1 MTRINPICSY
11 ETPPQTRL
19 DPQMAQTVEDP
30 ESNTCNVLSIRDL
43 TRRPAGKSVKRDL
56 SRWLPGN

>member
-1 MTRINPICSY
+1 MKPL
-11 ETPPQTRL
+11 PRL
-19 DPQMAQTVEDP
+19 DSPQMAQTVEDL
-30 ESNTCNVLSIRDL
+30 ESNTCNVLSIRDN